1 MAHKVGDTVT
11 VTRGPHKGDAHKV
24 IHVHKD
30 GRVNVKPHNKM
41 PHQIKYRHGAAT
53 AKSDEV
59 KKMNEKTVTGTRGNE
74 NHVRSNRAM
83 HSFSSEHEKSSHA
96 RHMSTAHNVTVKYHG
111 DDEVSYHGPK
121 KGVKKALGNHY
132 GGDHDHA
139 KEEHPHIYKEDTMLQ
154 FEAWMVDTGWKK
166 PSKVRKDKFGNVVKD
181 KNVAKNLAR
190 KAMKKTKDN
199 EKKQVDE
206 IARSMTPMRDKF
218 GKSKAEKEAEK
229 KKNYPDHLTV
239 DKAKKAFAP
248 TKGGADAKKEGTII
262 TPKGFK
268 MTNNDKEKLQKIQK
282 MLKRDK
288 AVAKKSTHPGPNE
301 DVDEA
306 CWDSHKQVGYKMK
319 GGRRVPNCVP
329 KNENQNAALQKKLAK
344 SAQSSEK
351 GKAAVTLKKAPFK
364 IPSKADMKNEVLDK
378 DKDHMSYRQKA
389 KYSADRARNSA
400 TAKIVRGDDGV
411 DKEKNTMR
419 KRAAGMAM
427 SDRKGVRQFRKF
439 HGYDK
444 KK

>member
-11 VTRGPHKGDAHKV
+11 VTRGPHKGAPHKV

-30 GRVNVKPHNKM
+30 GSVNVKPHKMM
-41 PHQIKYRHGAAT
+41 PHQIKYRQGAAK
-53 AKSDEV
+53 AKSSEV
-59 KKMNEKTVTGTRGNE
+59 RKMNEDKDHVSS
-74 NHVRSNRAM
+74 NHAM
-83 HSFSSEHEKSSHA
+83 HSHENEAQKKAHA
-96 RHMSTAHNVTVKYHG
+96 AHMKKKHGVKTTYHG
-111 DDEVSYHGPK
+111 DDEVRYHGPK
-121 KGVKKALGNHY
+121 KNVRKALGNHY

-154 FEAWMVDTGWKK
+154 FEAWMKDTGWKK
-166 PSKVRKDKFGNVVKD
+166 PDNPKKDKFGNTVKD

-190 KAMKKTKDN
+190 KAMKKTKDDM
-199 EKKQVDE
+199 KD
-206 IARSMTPMRDKF
+206 
-218 GKSKAEKEAEK
+218 
-229 KKNYPDHLTV
+229 
-239 DKAKKAFAP
+239 
-248 TKGGADAKKEGTII
+248 EGTII
-262 TPKGFK
+262 TKPGFK
-268 MTNNDKEKLQKIQK
+268 MTDNDKDKLAKISK

-288 AVAKKSTHPGPNE
+288 AVAKKSTHPGPNEADDKPIHIVRSRKGLGQLHRISRNDNKLIRKE

-329 KNENQNAALQKKLAK
+329 KNENQQAALMKKLAK

-351 GKAAVTLKKAPFK
+351 GKKAVTLKKAPFK
-364 IPSKADMKNEVLDK
+364 IPSEKDMKNEVLDK

-389 KYSADRARNSA
+389 KYSMDRARNSA
-400 TAKIVRGDDGV
+400 TAKIVRGNDDV
-411 DKEKNTMR
+411 DKEKNTLR

>member
-30 GRVNVKPHNKM
+30 GRVNVKPHKKM

-53 AKSDEV
+53 AKASEV
-59 KKMNEKTVTGTRGNE
+59 RKMNEDKDHVSS
-74 NHVRSNRAM
+74 NHAM
-83 HSFSSEHEKSSHA
+83 HSHENEAQKKAHA
-96 RHMSTAHNVTVKYHG
+96 AHMKKKHGVKTTYHG
-111 DDEVSYHGPK
+111 DDEVRYHGPK
-121 KGVKKALGNHY
+121 KNVRKALGNHY

-139 KEEHPHIYKEDTMLQ
+139 KEEHPHIYKE
-154 FEAWMVDTGWKK
+154 
-166 PSKVRKDKFGNVVKD
+166 
-181 KNVAKNLAR
+181 
-190 KAMKKTKDN
+190 
-199 EKKQVDE
+199 
-206 IARSMTPMRDKF
+206 
-218 GKSKAEKEAEK
+218 
-229 KKNYPDHLTV
+229 
-239 DKAKKAFAP
+239 
-248 TKGGADAKKEGTII
+248 GTII
-262 TPKGFK
+262 TKPGFK
-268 MTNNDKEKLQKIQK
+268 MTDNDKEKLQKIQK

-301 DVDEA
+301 DEDKPVHIVRSKKGTAQLHRISRNDNKIIRKEDVDEA
-306 CWDSHKQVGYKMK
+306 CWDTHKQVGMKKK
-319 GGRRVPNCVP
+319 GGKMVPNCVP
-329 KNENQNAALQKKLAK
+329 KNENQKAALMKKLAK

-351 GKAAVTLKKAPFK
+351 GKKAVTLKKAPFR
-364 IPSKADMKNEVLDK
+364 IPSKDDMKNEGAMKRIATSQSSKPDRMAGKGLDTFKKKPPEKNEVLDK

-389 KYSADRARNSA
+389 KYSMDRARNSA
-400 TAKIVRGDDGV
+400 TAKIVRGKGDDI
-411 DKEKNTMR
+411 DKEKNTLR

>member
-53 AKSDEV
+53 AKADEV
-59 KKMNEKTVTGTRGNE
+59 KKMNEDKDHVSS
-74 NHVRSNRAM
+74 NHAM
-83 HSFSSEHEKSSHA
+83 HSHSNEAEKKAHA
-96 RHMSTAHNVTVKYHG
+96 AHMKKKHGVKTTYHG
-111 DDEVSYHGPK
+111 DDEVRYHGPK
-121 KGVKKALGNHY
+121 KNVRKALGNHY

-139 KEEHPHIYKEDTMLQ
+139 KEEHPHIYKE
-154 FEAWMVDTGWKK
+154 
-166 PSKVRKDKFGNVVKD
+166 
-181 KNVAKNLAR
+181 
-190 KAMKKTKDN
+190 
-199 EKKQVDE
+199 
-206 IARSMTPMRDKF
+206 
-218 GKSKAEKEAEK
+218 
-229 KKNYPDHLTV
+229 
-239 DKAKKAFAP
+239 
-248 TKGGADAKKEGTII
+248 GTII
-262 TPKGFK
+262 TKPGFK
-268 MTNNDKEKLQKIQK
+268 MTDNDKEKLQKIQK

-288 AVAKKSTHPGPNE
+288 AVAKKSTHPGPNEDEDKPVHIVRSKKGTAQLHRISRNDNKLIRKE

-329 KNENQNAALQKKLAK
+329 KNENQKAALMKKLAK

-351 GKAAVTLKKAPFK
+351 GKKAVTLKKAPFR
-364 IPSKADMKNEVLDK
+364 IPSKDDMKNEGAMKRIATSQSSKPDRMAGKGLDTFKKKPPEKNEVLDK

-389 KYSADRARNSA
+389 KYSMDRARNSA
-400 TAKIVRGDDGV
+400 TAKIVRGKGDDI
-411 DKEKNTMR
+411 DKEKNTLR
-419 KRAAGMAM
+419 KRSAGMAM